1 VRSVILDFL
10 LSRFGSSFWEE
21 GRQETIS
28 PFADA
33 ATHFPEVSQDAE
45 MSEGLD
51 PRLGVQIDTVEKR
64 TIDVEKYCL
73 DHGRD
78 SLFEEVRDAVSSIDH
93 RSCERTELVV
103 CDNADHGKSDDGP
116 RRARR

>member
-1 VRSVILDFL
+1 LEAPFGRKAGRR
-10 LSRFGSSFWEE
+10 RF
-21 GRQETIS
+21 S

-93 RSCERTELVV
+93 RSCERTELVM